1 MPRGRGIMMALRIAR
16 LAGVLMFSNVQA
28 SDIADGSTIHGF
40 LSKYMPLRSESSKS
54 FIGDKGKF
62 MAHHLNRM
70 EHGGR
75 PEALSDQ
82 YGLVE
87 GASVPVDN
95 FKPQKIA
102 DDKEDTDVQKLL
114 SNESNKLIGFSASA
128 VAVALLSL
136 AMMVGVRMRRGMQPA
151 IALAGSSG
159 HGNDMSI
166 PLTTLSADNTL
177 DFKSADIN
185 SSFVH
190 WDPLGLGEG
199 APNAHVRNFRE
210 RELQHGQAA
219 TIAVFFVS
227 AAAVRSA
234 DLTVVAGR
242 NDKRTKKGKIY
253 AHSNGKSRP
262 RKSNKKGE
270 APDPYSTLREWG
282 KRQDPP
288 MSVEEVVAQRVSELR
303 KVEVTNAD
311 ILDAITPF

>member
-1 MPRGRGIMMALRIAR
+1 MLGGRGIVMALRMTR
-16 LAGVLMFSNVQA
+16 LAGLLMLSNVHA
-28 SDIADGSTIHGF
+28 SDIADG
-40 LSKYMPLRSESSKS
+40 S

-75 PEALSDQ
+75 PEALSDH
-82 YGLVE
+82 YGLGEEASAPVGSSHRDGKME
-87 GASVPVDN
+87 GG
-95 FKPQKIA
+95 
-102 DDKEDTDVQKLL
+102 
-114 SNESNKLIGFSASA
+114 GFSASA

-234 DLTVVAGR
+234 DLTVIAGR

-253 AHSNGKSRP
+253 AGSNGKSRP
-262 RKSNKKGE
+262 KKSNKKGE

>member
-1 MPRGRGIMMALRIAR
+1 
-16 LAGVLMFSNVQA
+16 
-28 SDIADGSTIHGF
+28 
-40 LSKYMPLRSESSKS
+40 
-54 FIGDKGKF
+54 
-62 MAHHLNRM
+62 M

-75 PEALSDQ
+75 PEALSDH
-82 YGLVE
+82 YGLGEEASAPVGSSRKME
-87 GASVPVDN
+87 GG
-95 FKPQKIA
+95 
-102 DDKEDTDVQKLL
+102 
-114 SNESNKLIGFSASA
+114 GFSASA

-199 APNAHVRNFRE
+199 APNAHVRNLPE

-227 AAAVRSA
+227 AAAVGNTNVGDRVRSA
-234 DLTVVAGR
+234 ALTVVAGR

-253 AHSNGKSRP
+253 AGSNGKSRP
-262 RKSNKKGE
+262 RRKKTD
-270 APDPYSTLREWG
+270 APVDPYFTLRQWG
-282 KRQDPP
+282 EKQDPP
-288 MSVEEVVAQRVSELR
+288 MSVEQVVASKVSELR
-303 KVEVTNAD
+303 KVEVSNAD

>member
-1 MPRGRGIMMALRIAR
+1 MLGGGGIMMALPMTR
-16 LAGVLMFSNVQA
+16 LAGLLIMFSNVQA
-28 SDIADGSTIHGF
+28 SDIADGS
-40 LSKYMPLRSESSKS
+40 
-54 FIGDKGKF
+54 KF
-62 MAHHLNRM
+62 MAYHLNRM

-75 PEALSDQ
+75 PEALSDHH
-82 YGLVE
+82 GLVE
-87 GASVPVDN
+87 DASAPVGSSHRQLEGN
-95 FKPQKIA
+95 
-102 DDKEDTDVQKLL
+102 
-114 SNESNKLIGFSASA
+114 GFSPIAAA
-128 VAVALLSL
+128 VAVLSL
-136 AMMVGVRMRRGMQPA
+136 AVMVGVRMRRLMQPA
-151 IALAGSSG
+151 IAIAGSS
-159 HGNDMSI
+159 DMSL
-166 PLTTLSADNTL
+166 PLATLS
-177 DFKSADIN
+177 SADIN
-185 SSFVH
+185 SSFVR
-190 WDPLGLGEG
+190 WDPIGLGEG
-199 APNAHVRNFRE
+199 APKAHVRNFRE

-227 AAAVRSA
+227 AAAVRDA

-253 AHSNGKSRP
+253 AGSNGKSRP

>member
-1 MPRGRGIMMALRIAR
+1 MLGGGGIMMALPMTR
-16 LAGVLMFSNVQA
+16 LAGLLIMFSNVQA
-28 SDIADGSTIHGF
+28 SDIADGSTNH
-40 LSKYMPLRSESSKS
+40 
-54 FIGDKGKF
+54 GKF

-75 PEALSDQ
+75 PEALSNHH
-82 YGLVE
+82 GLVE
-87 GASVPVDN
+87 DASAPVGSSHRYG
-95 FKPQKIA
+95 
-102 DDKEDTDVQKLL
+102 KLEG
-114 SNESNKLIGFSASA
+114 NGFSPIAAA
-128 VAVALLSL
+128 VAVLSL
-136 AMMVGVRMRRGMQPA
+136 AVMVGVRMRRLMQPA
-151 IALAGSSG
+151 IAIAGSS
-159 HGNDMSI
+159 DMSL
-166 PLTTLSADNTL
+166 PLATLS
-177 DFKSADIN
+177 SADIN
-185 SSFVH
+185 SSFVR
-190 WDPLGLGEG
+190 WDPIGLGEG
-199 APNAHVRNFRE
+199 APKAHVRNFRE

-227 AAAVRSA
+227 AAAVRDA